1 MSKKNISATLS
12 PDLVH
17 RLDELAQ
24 ETERTRSWLISKAVE
39 LYLEEI
45 EDLSIA
51 KERLHEERLSSS
63 ELKRK
68 LGL

>member
-63 ELKRK
+63 ELKRE